1 RPSPKRSVR
10 ASTCAGISCG
20 RSSTTSSGRRGTRCA
35 STSSTS
41 ISTPRSGPSKR
52 ADAATGITPPVRPEM
67 HDRFVIVD
75 NYWPPRKAM
84 YWWSDFDPA
93 EVADEFDVIS
103 DLGLDVVR
111 IFLLWDDW
119 QPEPDRVSPQRL
131 EDLQVVCDLAA
142 ERSLGLD

>member
-1 RPSPKRSVR
+1 M
-10 ASTCAGISCG
+10 
-20 RSSTTSSGRRGTRCA
+20 
-35 STSSTS
+35 
-41 ISTPRSGPSKR
+41 
-52 ADAATGITPPVRPEM
+52 D
-67 HDRFVIVD
+67 DRFVLGV
-75 NYWPPRKAM
+75 NYWPRRKAM
-84 YWWSDFDPA
+84 YWWSDFDPS

-142 ERSLGLD
+142 ERSLGLDITFFTGHMSGPNWVPRWMLDPGRAFPPPTSARSCPGARSWRAATATCSTTPTSWRPSAC